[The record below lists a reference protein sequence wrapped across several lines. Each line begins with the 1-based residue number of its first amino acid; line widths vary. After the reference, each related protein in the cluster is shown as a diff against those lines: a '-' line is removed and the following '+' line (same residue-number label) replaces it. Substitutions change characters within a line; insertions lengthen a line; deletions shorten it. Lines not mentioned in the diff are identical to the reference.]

1 MIERILAFSLSLVT
15 ENLACYI
22 NTVRLYNFKLKWG
35 GGREGEGWGGGKG
48 VEGEGRGVS
57 TAPFQRGREGEGGVE
72 NLLPTFLTTYW
83 QSKTIVT
90 N

>member
-1 MIERILAFSLSLVT
+1 M
-15 ENLACYI
+15 
-22 NTVRLYNFKLKWG
+22 
-35 GGREGEGWGGGKG
+35 GGGKG

-72 NLLPTFLTTYW
+72 NLLTTFLTTYW

-90 N
+90 VLRGKNTLQNFSQYELKSLQPNMIYLFSFYVILGIFH